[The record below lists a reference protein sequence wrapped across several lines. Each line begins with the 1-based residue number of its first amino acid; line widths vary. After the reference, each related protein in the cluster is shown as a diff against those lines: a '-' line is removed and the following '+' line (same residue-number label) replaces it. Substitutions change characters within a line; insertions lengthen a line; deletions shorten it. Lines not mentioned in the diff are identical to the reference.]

1 MAAELSRVK
10 AIISKNRIEK
20 KGHRRVDKQTNAEA
34 GLMPSSERKQ
44 ERKGLVDAKVAPDP
58 RSNICLEGADSIPL
72 GRLGLRR
79 GKQWLHIIRPLRI
92 SFLRATN
99 KKKLTAD
106 QTYGQ

>member
-34 GLMPSSERKQ
+34 GLRPSSERKQ
-44 ERKGLVDAKVAPDP
+44 ERKGLVDTMDAKVVPDP
-58 RSNICLEGADSIPL
+58 RSNISLEGADLIPR

-92 SFLRATN
+92 NKN
-99 KKKLTAD
+99 KKKLTSD

>member
-1 MAAELSRVK
+1 M
-10 AIISKNRIEK
+10 
-20 KGHRRVDKQTNAEA
+20 DKQTNAEA

-44 ERKGLVDAKVAPDP
+44 ERKGLKLDTKVVPDP
-58 RSNICLEGADSIPL
+58 RSNICLEGADLIPL

-79 GKQWLHIIRPLRI
+79 GKQWLHIIRPLKI

-99 KKKLTAD
+99 KRKLTAD

>member
-1 MAAELSRVK
+1 M
-10 AIISKNRIEK
+10 
-20 KGHRRVDKQTNAEA
+20 DKQTNAEA
-34 GLMPSSERKQ
+34 GLIPSSERKQ
-44 ERKGLVDAKVAPDP
+44 ERKGPELDTKVVPDP
-58 RSNICLEGADSIPL
+58 RSNISLEGADLIPL
-72 GRLGLRR
+72 GHLGLRR

>member
-1 MAAELSRVK
+1 M
-10 AIISKNRIEK
+10 
-20 KGHRRVDKQTNAEA
+20 DKQTNAEA

-44 ERKGLVDAKVAPDP
+44 ERKGLELDTKVVPDP